1 MATAYSVPYLP
12 LDSPQF
18 PQPFTI
24 KLPLFK
30 HQASQNMMMNDL
42 FLCFYKLM
50 LNNFSFFNYF

>member
-18 PQPFTI
+18 PQPFAI

-30 HQASQNMMMNDL
+30 HQASQKMMNDL
-42 FLCFYKLM
+42 FFVFFINLC
-50 LNNFSFFNYF
+50 